1 MQAVQNAGF
10 ATDLPDTEWAF
21 FEPMLPK
28 PAQNGPTTDS
38 ASPVLPCWFRTPVD

>member
-10 ATDLPDTEWAF
+10 ATDLSDAGWAF

-38 ASPVLPCWFRTPVD
+38 ASPVSSNWFRTPVD